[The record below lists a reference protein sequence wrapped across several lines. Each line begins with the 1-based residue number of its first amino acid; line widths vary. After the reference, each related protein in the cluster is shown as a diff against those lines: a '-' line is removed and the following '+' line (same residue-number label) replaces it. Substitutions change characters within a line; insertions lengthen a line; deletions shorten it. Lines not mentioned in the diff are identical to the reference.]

1 MWQSPG
7 WRVPSLPAPWP
18 FLVTIVSA
26 VMVQVLPSG
35 RTVPVLL
42 ALSHASEVRY
52 QSIYSIYI
60 YIFMYIYIFIN
71 FCLPGSFSCKSFGIA
86 AGEKLA
92 KHAPRAG
99 GQTLPSLRPRDP
111 HLFLLLTPSPSSSS
125 EGSGEPRSPVPRPPG
140 PSGSFPSPGE
150 GVSLQKSVT
159 QEGIERKPRGS
170 TV

>member
-1 MWQSPG
+1 
-7 WRVPSLPAPWP
+7 
-18 FLVTIVSA
+18 
-26 VMVQVLPSG
+26 MVQVLPSG
-35 RTVPVLL
+35 RTVPILL

-60 YIFMYIYIFIN
+60 YIFMHIYIFIY

-86 AGEKLA
+86 AREKPV
-92 KHAPRAG
+92 KHASPCQRPNA
-99 GQTLPSLRPRDP
+99 PSLCPRDP
-111 HLFLLLTPSPSSSS
+111 HLFLLLTPLPSSRSD
-125 EGSGEPRSPVPRPPG
+125 GSGEPRFPVPSLPG
-140 PSGSFPSPGE
+140 PSGSSPSPGE